1 MPIFFQHDINHVTKL
16 AIWKIKESEDF
27 YLSHVPLQR
36 SITHPQKRLQHLAG
50 RYLLQYLFPHF
61 PIELIQIAD
70 TNKPFL
76 ENEAYHFSISHCGGY
91 AAVIVSTEER
101 VGIDL
106 EIVSQKAE
114 KVRSKFLSENEWT
127 AAIEQWDISR
137 DQPQELSTLLWS
149 CKEAVFKWYG
159 AGGVDFKKHIH
170 VKKVN
175 AMPDSIF
182 HSIILFKKNEELF
195 LNLHSQFFDEL
206 CLSYVLT

>member
-1 MPIFFQHDINHVTKL
+1 MPIFFQQDINDVTKL

-27 YLSHVPLQR
+27 FLFNVPLQR

-76 ENEAYHFSISHCGGY
+76 EDEAYHFSISHCGGY
-91 AAVIVSTEER
+91 AAVIVSTEE
-101 VGIDL
+101 
-106 EIVSQKAE
+106 
-114 KVRSKFLSENEWT
+114 KVRNKFLSENEWT

-159 AGGVDFKKHIH
+159 AGGVDFKKHIQI
-170 VKKVN
+170 KKLIPLPAN
-175 AMPDSIF
+175 SF
-182 HSIILFKKNEELF
+182 QSIIRFKKNEDLF

-206 CLSYVLT
+206 CLSFVVT